1 MTNAAPTARPR
12 SQVAPSET
20 TWSNFAAPALI
31 LLFVTALYAVR
42 LTDQPVVGE
51 ESRWA
56 SGAQEMLAT
65 GDWIV
70 PRQQGQ
76 PFPERPPMTMWL
88 MAIAGRFRGAVD
100 LVAIRLPS
108 VIAIVLTSLLIY
120 AYARTLISP
129 IAAFIGAFVYASMG
143 QVLQI
148 GRMGESE
155 AVFTLFVSASL
166 MLWHLGYFRN
176 WSPLLNWSVGFTFTA
191 LAALVKGP
199 QAPVYFVAITAVY
212 LASRRDWRYL
222 FSWQFIVGGAIFTA
236 IITAWQIPFY
246 LATDWQTVLATWAGL
261 TADRIGL
268 AGLLEHI
275 ALYPLETFACLL
287 PWSPILFALV
297 KRETRDLVADKWPVV
312 SFILIAVAIAYP
324 TVWFVAGAQARYFM
338 PLYPLI
344 AVLIGL
350 TIERCSVATLGRYP
364 RRAWHQ
370 FLLVTS
376 TLIATLSLAA
386 IPRFKWAL
394 GSYQPTWFSLS
405 LMLFAAA
412 VIAALAYC
420 YRQNTARSRIL
431 AVAAIALFAGIAQAG
446 VLMNVNIGR
455 WNDPTADVAE
465 LRSLLPP
472 DTTLVSLTAIDH
484 RFAYLYREPITELA
498 WPRYVDDLPENVE
511 YFCFMRD
518 PQDTAEARCAGRGR
532 SWTTTPGTLPFA
544 WEEVATLCIERRLR
558 NRPQITV
565 VLGRVTNPRV
575 ATITDAT
582 KPHPAAVNLSATPN
596 GSIVSR

>member
-1 MTNAAPTARPR
+1 MAAATTPTVPAPTW
-12 SQVAPSET
+12 PSAIRF
-20 TWSNFAAPALI
+20 NFAAPAFV
-31 LLFVTALYAVR
+31 LLLVTALYAVR

-76 PFPERPPMTMWL
+76 CFPERPPMTMWL
-88 MAIAGRFRGAVD
+88 MAIAGCFRGDVD

-108 VIAIVLTSLLIY
+108 VIAIVLTSLLVY
-120 AYARTLISP
+120 TYARALINP
-129 IAAFIGAFVYASMG
+129 ITAFIAALVYASMG

-155 AVFTLFVSASL
+155 AVFTLLVSASL
-166 MLWHLGYFRN
+166 MLWHLGYLRH
-176 WSPLLNWSVGFTFTA
+176 WPPLVNWSVGFTCAA

-199 QAPVYFVAITAVY
+199 QAPVYFGAITAVY

-222 FSWQFIVGGAIFTA
+222 FSWQFIAGGALFSA
-236 IITAWQIPFY
+236 IIAAWQIPFY
-246 LATDWQTVLATWAGL
+246 LATDWQTIMATWTGL
-261 TADRIGL
+261 TADRIGF
-268 AGLLEHI
+268 AGLVEHI

-297 KRETRDLVADKWPVV
+297 KRETRELIADQWPVT
-312 SFILIAVAIAYP
+312 SFIYIAVAIAYP

-350 TIERCSVATLGRYP
+350 VIERSSAAALGRYP

-370 FLLVTS
+370 FLFVSSL
-376 TLIATLSLAA
+376 LIAALSILA
-386 IPRFKWAL
+386 ILRFKWTL
-394 GSYQPTWFSLS
+394 GSYQPIWFSLS
-405 LMLFAAA
+405 LVLIAAA
-412 VIAALAYC
+412 TVATLVYC
-420 YRQNTARSRIL
+420 YRKNTQLSRNI
-431 AVAAIALFAGIAQAG
+431 AITAIAFFTGVAQAG

-455 WNDPTADVAE
+455 WNNPAADIAE
-465 LRSLLPP
+465 LRALLPP
-472 DTTLVSLTAIDH
+472 GAQLASLTAIDH
-484 RFAYLYREPITELA
+484 RFAYLFHEPITELA
-498 WPRYVDDLPENVE
+498 WPLEIDDLPQDVE

-518 PQDTAEARCAGRGR
+518 SRDTAASRFAGRGR

-544 WEEVATLCIERRLR
+544 WEEIATLSVERRLR
-558 NRPQITV
+558 KGPQTTV
-565 VLGRVTNPRV
+565 VLGRVIEPRI
-575 ATITDAT
+575 AMITDAT
-582 KPHPAAVNLSATPN
+582 KPHPSAINLNETPN
-596 GSIVSR
+596 GSIASR

>member
-12 SQVAPSET
+12 SAT
-20 TWSNFAAPALI
+20 TWSNFAAPALV
-31 LLFVTALYAVR
+31 LLLVTALYAVR

-76 PFPERPPMTMWL
+76 CFPERPPMSMWL
-88 MAIAGRFRGAVD
+88 MAIVGHFRGDVD
-100 LVAIRLPS
+100 LIAIRLPS
-108 VIAIVLTSLLIY
+108 VIAIVLTSLLVY
-120 AYARTLISP
+120 AYCRALISP
-129 IAAFIGAFVYASMG
+129 ATAFIAALIYASMG

-166 MLWHLGYFRN
+166 MLWHLGYLRRWPPLAT
-176 WSPLLNWSVGFTFTA
+176 WSIGFTCAA

-199 QAPVYFVAITAVY
+199 QAPVYFGAITAIY

-222 FSWQFIVGGAIFTA
+222 FSWQFFTGGVLFTA
-236 IITAWQIPFY
+236 VIAAWQFPFY
-246 LATDWQTVLATWAGL
+246 LATDWRTVMATWTGL
-261 TADRIGL
+261 TADRIGFG
-268 AGLLEHI
+268 GLFEHI

-287 PWSPILFALV
+287 PWSPILFALA
-297 KRETRDLVADKWPVV
+297 KRETRDLIADQWPVT
-312 SFILIAVAIAYP
+312 SFIYIAVAIAYP

-338 PLYPLI
+338 PLYPLV

-350 TIERCSVATLGRYP
+350 VIERCSSAALSRYP

-370 FLLVTS
+370 FLLVSS
-376 TLIATLSLAA
+376 TFIAALSVLA
-386 IPRFKWAL
+386 ILRFKWAL

-405 LMLFAAA
+405 LALIAAA
-412 VIAALAYC
+412 AITALVTC
-420 YRQNTARSRIL
+420 YRHSTTRSRNI

-455 WNDPTADVAE
+455 WNNPVADIAE
-465 LRSLLPP
+465 LRALLPSG
-472 DTTLVSLTAIDH
+472 TSLVSLTAIDH
-484 RFAYLYREPITELA
+484 RFAYLFHEPITELA
-498 WPRYVDDLPENVE
+498 WPLDVDDLPENVE

-518 PQDTAEARCAGRGR
+518 PQDTAAARCAGRGR

-544 WEEVATLCIERRLR
+544 WEEVATLTVERRLR

-565 VLGRVTNPRV
+565 VLGRVINPRI
-575 ATITDAT
+575 AMTTDAT
-582 KPHPAAVNLSATPN
+582 KPHPSAVNLSATP
-596 GSIVSR
+596 GGTIVSR

>member
-1 MTNAAPTARPR
+1 MAAVPPTAAR
-12 SQVAPSET
+12 
-20 TWSNFAAPALI
+20 TWSDLAAPALI
-31 LLFVTALYAVR
+31 ALLVTTLYIVR

-56 SGAQEMLAT
+56 SGALEMLAT

-88 MAIAGRFRGAVD
+88 MAIVGYFVGDVD
-100 LVAIRLPS
+100 LVAVRLPS

-120 AYARTLISP
+120 AYARTLIST
-129 IAAFIGAFVYASMG
+129 FTAFVAALAYASMG

-166 MLWHLGYFRN
+166 LAWHLGYLRQ
-176 WSPLLNWSVGFTFTA
+176 WPPLLNWCVGFSCAA

-212 LASRRDWRYL
+212 LAYGRDWRYL
-222 FSWQFIVGGAIFTA
+222 FSWQFIAGGALFTA
-236 IITAWQIPFY
+236 IIAAWQIPFY
-246 LATDWQTVLATWAGL
+246 LATDWQTVMATWTGL
-261 TADRIGL
+261 TADRIAL
-268 AGLLEHI
+268 SGLLEHI
-275 ALYPLETFACLL
+275 AAYPLETFACLL
-287 PWSPILFALV
+287 PWSPILFALA
-297 KRETRDLVADKWPVV
+297 KRETRDLLADQWPVL
-312 SFILIAVAIAYP
+312 SFILIAVSIAYP

-344 AVLIGL
+344 AVVIGL
-350 TIERCSVATLGRYP
+350 VIERCSIAALGRYP

-370 FLLVTS
+370 FLLLSS
-376 TLIATLSLAA
+376 TLIAAVSVAA
-386 IPRFKWAL
+386 LLQFEWAL
-394 GSYQPTWFSLS
+394 GPYQPAWFSLALS
-405 LMLFAAA
+405 LFAAA
-412 VIAALAYC
+412 TLAALTHC
-420 YRQNTARSRIL
+420 YRQNTAQSRAL
-431 AVAAIALFAGIAQAG
+431 AVVAIALFAGIAQAG
-446 VLMNVNIGR
+446 ALMNVNITR
-455 WNDPTADVAE
+455 WNDPSVGVGQIRDLVSRTA
-465 LRSLLPP
+465 P
-472 DTTLVSLTAIDH
+472 LVSLTPIDH
-484 RFAYLYREPITELA
+484 RFAYLYREPITELS
-498 WPRYVDDLPENVE
+498 WPREVDDLPENVE

-518 PQDTAEARCAGRGR
+518 PQDTAQSRCAGRGR

-565 VLGRVTNPRV
+565 VLGRVTKPRI
-575 ATITDAT
+575 ATISDAT
-582 KPHPAAVNLSATPN
+582 KPQPSAANLSAKPN
-596 GSIVSR
+596 RSVVAR

>member
-12 SQVAPSET
+12 SAITWSDLVAPA
-20 TWSNFAAPALI
+20 FI

-88 MAIAGRFRGAVD
+88 MAIAGYFRGDVD

-108 VIAIVLTSLLIY
+108 VIAIVLTSLLVY
-120 AYARTLISP
+120 TYTRALIAP
-129 IAAFIGAFVYASMG
+129 ATAFIAALVYASMG

-155 AVFTLFVSASL
+155 AVFTLLVSASL
-166 MLWHLGYFRN
+166 MLWHLGYLRRGP
-176 WSPLLNWSVGFTFTA
+176 PLVNWSVGFTCAA

-199 QAPVYFVAITAVY
+199 QAPVYFGAIAAVY
-212 LASRRDWRYL
+212 LASRCDWRYL
-222 FSWQFIVGGAIFTA
+222 ISWQFIAGGTLFTA
-236 IITAWQIPFY
+236 IIAAWQIPFY
-246 LATDWQTVLATWAGL
+246 LATEWQTVMATWTGL

-268 AGLLEHI
+268 AGLVEHI

-297 KRETRDLVADKWPVV
+297 KRETRDLIADQWPVT
-312 SFILIAVAIAYP
+312 SFIYIAVAIAYP

-350 TIERCSVATLGRYP
+350 VIERCSAAALGRYP

-370 FLLVTS
+370 FLLVSS
-376 TLIATLSLAA
+376 TLIAALSIAA
-386 IPRFKWAL
+386 VLRFKWAL
-394 GSYQPTWFSLS
+394 GSYQPTWFSAS
-405 LMLFAAA
+405 LVLIAAA
-412 VIAALAYC
+412 VITALAYS
-420 YRQNTARSRIL
+420 YRQNTSRSRAL
-431 AVAAIALFAGIAQAG
+431 AVTAIALFAGIAQAG

-455 WNDPTADVAE
+455 WNNPTADIAE

-472 DTTLVSLTAIDH
+472 GTSLVSLTAIDH
-484 RFAYLYREPITELA
+484 RFAYLYHEPIAELA
-498 WPRYVDDLPENVE
+498 WPREVDDLPENVE

-532 SWTTTPGTLPFA
+532 SWTKSPGTLPFA
-544 WEEVATLCIERRLR
+544 WEEVATLTVERRLR

-565 VLGRVTNPRV
+565 VLGRVVNPRI
-575 ATITDAT
+575 AMITDAT

-596 GSIVSR
+596 GSFVSR